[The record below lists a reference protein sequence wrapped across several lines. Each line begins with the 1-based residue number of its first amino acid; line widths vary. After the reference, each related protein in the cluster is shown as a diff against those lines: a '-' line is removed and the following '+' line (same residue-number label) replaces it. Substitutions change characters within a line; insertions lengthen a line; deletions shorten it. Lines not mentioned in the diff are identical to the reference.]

1 MQMSRIVL
9 SVAVLCAVTAAHL
22 HARPA
27 VASAPDT
34 PVLFRSTA
42 QKCAPLTLPKG
53 VRAVDALFDSSALMM
68 RLKAVDTL
76 VGAEAIVS
84 VSSGPPPT
92 ADVLDV
98 PMVTPGHQMLV
109 SEVIA
114 VLRADVKD
122 TSPAFRL
129 HIRNSAGLQ
138 VTLEPS
144 EFCPPVSVSGPGA
157 GRPVA
162 GTGRVVSKSSSGR
175 TVTPQP
181 RNIQA
186 RFDVDASGVVSGLS
200 IGAAT
205 GIAEVDRQ
213 LRDMFENM
221 RYSPATLDGK
231 PVAVRIMGNKIEVR
245 R

>member
-9 SVAVLCAVTAAHL
+9 SVSVLCAATAMHL

-27 VASAPDT
+27 VASALDT
-34 PVLFRSTA
+34 PVLLRRTA
-42 QKCAPLTLPKG
+42 QKCAPLTLPKR
-53 VRAVDALFDSSALMM
+53 VRAVDALFDSSALMT
-68 RLKAVDTL
+68 RLKAVDTII
-76 VGAEAIVS
+76 GAETIVS
-84 VSSGPPPT
+84 VSSGPSPT

-98 PMVTPGHQMLV
+98 PVVTPGHQMLV
-109 SEVIA
+109 AEVIA
-114 VLRADVKD
+114 VLRADVKEMP
-122 TSPAFRL
+122 PAFRL
-129 HIRNSAGLQ
+129 HIRHSAGLE
-138 VTLEPS
+138 VTLDPS

-162 GTGRVVSKSSSGR
+162 GTGRVVSRSSSGR

-200 IGAAT
+200 IGA
-205 GIAEVDRQ
+205 GSGVAEVDRQ

-231 PVAVRIMGNKIEVR
+231 PVAVRIAGNKIEIR